1 MAWTV
6 RLFRS
11 MQGHF
16 DPLIVCLSILAS
28 ILAVYVALDL
38 TGRVAASGGT
48 ARSAWIFAGAFVTGV
63 GMWTMHFTGML
74 ALHLPVRVSYTV
86 QGVMLALAIAVVASI
101 VSLLVA
107 ATRGSMSVPVV
118 LAGVLLGLGMGAMHV
133 VAMGSMRMAAMPV
146 FDNRMILLSM
156 VMAIVASVA
165 LVSFASRLR
174 SDEGSGGWRARL
186 VASLAIGGLIA
197 VMHYTA
203 MGGTTFKA
211 APAAVPS
218 ASAQLLATHGLAY
231 AAIASCAIMVLL
243 ALGGAAVDRALQRRA
258 RVAAE
263 NARLRAEAE
272 LARDEAQ
279 AANRAKSEFL
289 AAMSHELRTPLN
301 AIAGY
306 TDLLQLGVHGPLNDQ
321 QQNDLTRIQRS
332 QKHLL
337 GLINDVLNFARLEAG
352 KVRIEPRA
360 VSVDSLVSTVEGMI
374 EPQMKARG
382 LDFVRDVP
390 DGSMSIYCDPD
401 KAEQVL
407 LNLLS
412 NAVKFTRSGGTIEL
426 RSSAVND
433 MARISVSDS
442 GMGIPADKLEVIF
455 EPFVQVERN
464 LTSPAEGAGLGLA
477 ISRDLARA
485 MHGDLRVESTVGEGS
500 VFTLDLPLAREP
512 ATTHQQPD
520 ERVAELSP
528 QA

>member
-1 MAWTV
+1 
-6 RLFRS
+6 

-16 DPLIVCLSILAS
+16 DPLIVSLSVLAS

-38 TGRVAASGGT
+38 TGRVAASDGT

-74 ALHLPVRVSYTV
+74 ALRLPVAVSYTV
-86 QGVMLALAIAVVASI
+86 QGVMLALGIAVAASI
-101 VSLLVA
+101 VSLLAAGTRSSLSVA
-107 ATRGSMSVPVV
+107 V
-118 LAGVLLGLGMGAMHV
+118 LAAGALLGLGMGAMHV
-133 VAMGSMRMAAMPV
+133 VAMGAMRMAAMPV
-146 FDNRMILLSM
+146 FDNRMIVLSM
-156 VMAIVASVA
+156 VIAIVASVA

-174 SDEGSGGWRARL
+174 SDEGAAAWRTRL
-186 VASLAIGGLIA
+186 VPSLVIGGLIA

-203 MGGTTFKA
+203 MAGTTFRP
-211 APAAVPS
+211 APAAPPS

-231 AAIASCAIMVLL
+231 TAIASCASMVLL

-258 RVAAE
+258 RLAAE
-263 NARLRAEAE
+263 HARLRTEAE

-352 KVRIEPRA
+352 KVRITPRP
-360 VSVDSLVSTVEGMI
+360 VRVDSLLSTVEGMMAL
-374 EPQMKARG
+374 QMESRG
-382 LDFVRDVP
+382 LKFVRKVHDE
-390 DGSMSIYCDPD
+390 SMTVYCDPD

-407 LNLLS
+407 LNLVS
-412 NAVKFTRSGGTIEL
+412 NAVKFTPSGGTIEV
-426 RSSAVND
+426 RTSAIADV
-433 MARISVSDS
+433 ARISVCDS
-442 GMGIPADKLEVIF
+442 GVGIPDDKLEAIF

-485 MHGDLRVESTVGEGS
+485 MNGDLRVRSTVGEGS
-500 VFTLDLPLAREP
+500 DFVFELPLAKQP
-512 ATTHQQPD
+512 ALAPSPSED
-520 ERVAELSP
+520 RLPALSR
-528 QA
+528 ASS